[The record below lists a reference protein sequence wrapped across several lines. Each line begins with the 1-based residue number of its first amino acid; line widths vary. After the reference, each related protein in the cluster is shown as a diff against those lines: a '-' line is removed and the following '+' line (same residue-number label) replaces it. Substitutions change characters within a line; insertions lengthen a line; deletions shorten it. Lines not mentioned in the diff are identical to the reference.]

1 MTGAVQGRA
10 SPAEAS
16 REVSTRAY
24 QAVVAATRASFVE
37 AALLAPR
44 EGAAVAARAPVDEAA
59 PRRAEQTREAEAPA
73 LVVLAAGMGSR
84 YGGLKQ
90 IDPVG
95 PSGETLLDYSIFD
108 AVRAGFEKVVFVIRR
123 DIEDDF
129 VDRVGARYEE
139 LDGLTVGYAFQE
151 LDDLPR
157 GFDLPENRE
166 KPWGTGHATL
176 AARQHLGGPF
186 AVVNADDFYGR
197 RAYAMLGEH
206 LRSGHDDYAMVGF
219 VLRETLSEHGT
230 VTRGVCR
237 TSGGFLE
244 QIVELSEIARQQQGA
259 TYPGDGDEP
268 GRLTGTETVSMNL
281 WGFTPSIFPHLE
293 AGLVEFL
300 ESRIGDPVS
309 EFLLPDLIDRLIAEG
324 AARVRVLEG
333 GGPWFGVTYREDR
346 EGVARSIR
354 EQIDAGEYPEKLWG

>member
-1 MTGAVQGRA
+1 MRG
-10 SPAEAS
+10 
-16 REVSTRAY
+16 
-24 QAVVAATRASFVE
+24 AATRAPFGEGV
-37 AALLAPR
+37 LRFPR
-44 EGAAVAARAPVDEAA
+44 EGAALAARAPVEETARRREGE
-59 PRRAEQTREAEAPA
+59 PREVGKPA

-95 PSGETLLDYSIFD
+95 PCGETLLDYSIFD
-108 AVRAGFEKVVFVIRR
+108 AVRAGFGKVVFVIRR

-129 VDRVGARYEE
+129 VDCVGARYEE
-139 LDGLTVGYAFQE
+139 LGGLTVGYAFQE

-176 AARQHLGGPF
+176 AARQHLDGPF

-197 RAYAMLGEH
+197 RAYEMLGEH
-206 LRSGHDDYAMVGF
+206 LRAGHDDYAMVGF
-219 VLRETLSEHGT
+219 VLRETLSDHGT

-244 QIVELSEIARQQQGA
+244 QIVELCEIARQPQGA
-259 TYPGDGDEP
+259 TYPGDGGEP

-293 AGLVEFL
+293 AGLFEFL
-300 ESRIGDPVS
+300 EARIGDPGG

-354 EQIDAGEYPEKLWG
+354 ELIDAGEYPEKLWG